1 MSARNITRHTMLGDT
16 LLTLTADFN
25 RTLRHINNKGIP
37 NGCVLW
43 ISPCNGIYTVGMK
56 KPVDIIFIDK
66 DRKIIKMLRN
76 FPPDC
81 FADSASG
88 AIGALEL
95 PPNTLAETDSC
106 TGDTIELNPG

>member
-1 MSARNITRHTMLGDT
+1 
-16 LLTLTADFN
+16 
-25 RTLRHINNKGIP
+25 
-37 NGCVLW
+37 
-43 ISPCNGIYTVGMK
+43 MK

-95 PPNTLAETDSC
+95 PPNTLAETDSR

>member
-16 LLTLTADFN
+16 LLTLTSDFL
-25 RTLRHINNKGIP
+25 RTLRYINNNGIP

-81 FADSASG
+81 FADSTLG

-95 PPNTLAETDSC
+95 PPNTLAETDSR